1 MKNFIRISLL
11 NTFSLYVVASFFS
24 GLIIP
29 SRLLELIWAGI
40 VFTLINYFVKPIVK
54 LFLLPIN
61 LMTLGLFRWI
71 GNVIIL
77 LILTKVTQTVAV
89 KAFTLPAYSQ
99 AGFAIPALSINL
111 FFSYLLASLLLS
123 FVFNLFEAILND
135 E

>member
-11 NTFSLYVVASFFS
+11 NTFSLYAVASFFS
-24 GLIIP
+24 GLAIP

-61 LMTLGLFRWI
+61 LMTLGLFRWL
-71 GNVIIL
+71 GNVIVL
-77 LILTKVTQTVAV
+77 LILTKVTQTVSV
-89 KAFTLPAYSQ
+89 KAFTLPPYSQ
-99 AGFAIPALSINL
+99 AGFAIPALSINIFL
-111 FFSYLLASLLLS
+111 SYLLASLLLS